1 MKEKKK
7 TTLKGK
13 PDTRTDAT
21 GTGTNA
27 DTGTDCICLELTKKK
42 ITNKSLFPPL
52 LNTGVQRTISYF
64 TVNVFHSCIGNM
76 SVNLIFQSNFSLL
89 YV

>member
-1 MKEKKK
+1 M

-42 ITNKSLFPPL
+42 SPINPYSPH
-52 LNTGVQRTISYF
+52 Y
-64 TVNVFHSCIGNM
+64 
-76 SVNLIFQSNFSLL
+76 
-89 YV
+89 